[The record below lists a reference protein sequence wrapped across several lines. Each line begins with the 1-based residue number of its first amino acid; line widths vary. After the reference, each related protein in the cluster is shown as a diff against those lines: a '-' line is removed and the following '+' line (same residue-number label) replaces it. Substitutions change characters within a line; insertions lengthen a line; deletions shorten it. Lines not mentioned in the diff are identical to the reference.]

1 MQPGFKQSSGLKS
14 MGQFLRF
21 YCLVDFL
28 FCAKGAVFGFMEKY
42 KKVKEILWIILF
54 ANLLVAVL
62 KIVIGMMINSA
73 SMTADGYHS
82 LSDGSSNIVGLIGI
96 SIAAKPVDEDHP
108 YGHKKFETLSGL
120 FIAGML
126 LFIAL
131 KVIFDA
137 FGRLA
142 NPVVPQVN
150 IESIVALLVTLIVNI
165 SVSTI
170 ERREGQKLGSD
181 ILVADSAHTRSDIFI
196 SIGVLA
202 TLVGIKLG
210 LPAIIDPI
218 ASLVVAGFILH
229 AAYEI
234 FNHASG
240 VLVDKS
246 AVCDKKVYEIVM
258 GFDEVKDAHNIRS
271 RGREDDI
278 HVDLHI
284 MTDPKMTVQEAH
296 VLSHRIEKKIKDE
309 INHNSQVIVHIEPYV
324 EGDFELKEQEAGS
337 KKKEA
342 EDKEKK

>member
-1 MQPGFKQSSGLKS
+1 
-14 MGQFLRF
+14 
-21 YCLVDFL
+21 
-28 FCAKGAVFGFMEKY
+28 MEKF
-42 KKVKEILWIILF
+42 KKVKKILWIILF
-54 ANLLVAVL
+54 ANLFVAVL
-62 KIVIGMMINSA
+62 KIVIGMIINSA

-137 FGRLA
+137 FGRFA
-142 NPVVPQVN
+142 NPATPDVN
-150 IESIVALLVTLIVNI
+150 IESIVALIVTLIVNI
-165 SVSTI
+165 AVSTI
-170 ERREGQKLGSD
+170 ERREGEKLASD
-181 ILVADSAHTRSDIFI
+181 ILIADSTHTRSDIFI
-196 SIGVLA
+196 SLGVLA

-234 FNHASG
+234 FDHASG

-246 AVCDKKVYEIVM
+246 AVCDKKICEIVM
-258 GFDEVKDAHNIRS
+258 GFDEVKDVHHIRS

-278 HVDLHI
+278 HIDMHV
-284 MTDPKMTVQEAH
+284 MTDPNMTVQEAH
-296 VLSHRIEKKIKDE
+296 ELSHRIEKKLKDE
-309 INHNSQVIVHIEPYV
+309 LNHNSQVIVHIEPYV
-324 EGDFELKEQEAGS
+324 NGNAVY
-337 KKKEA
+337 KKEKS
-342 EDKEKK
+342 ESDNNNDMHKKGHDDK

>member
-1 MQPGFKQSSGLKS
+1 
-14 MGQFLRF
+14 
-21 YCLVDFL
+21 
-28 FCAKGAVFGFMEKY
+28 MEKY
-42 KKVKEILWIILF
+42 RKVKEILWIILF

-62 KIVIGMMINSA
+62 KIVIGIMINSA

-120 FIAGML
+120 FISGML

-137 FGRLA
+137 FVRLS
-142 NPVVPQVN
+142 NPAVPQVN
-150 IESIVALLVTLIVNI
+150 IESIVALVVTLVVNI
-165 SVSTI
+165 AVATI

-202 TLVGIKLG
+202 TLVGIRLG

-246 AVCDKKVYEIVM
+246 VVCDKKIYEIVM

-278 HVDLHI
+278 HIDLHI
-284 MTDPKMTVQEAH
+284 MTDPNMTVQEAH
-296 VLSHRIEKKIKDE
+296 VLSHRIEKRIKDE
-309 INHNSQVIVHIEPYV
+309 INHNTQVIVHIEPYV
-324 EGDFELKEQEAGS
+324 ESGVESKDYEAKKNQNQEPEKE
-337 KKKEA
+337 
-342 EDKEKK
+342 